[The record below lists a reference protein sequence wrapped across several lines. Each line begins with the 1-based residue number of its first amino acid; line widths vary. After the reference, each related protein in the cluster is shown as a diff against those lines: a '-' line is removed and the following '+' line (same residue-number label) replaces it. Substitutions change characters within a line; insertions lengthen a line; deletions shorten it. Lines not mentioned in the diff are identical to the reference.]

1 MGCPPLQKK
10 GGGYP
15 RHLRK
20 RLRSTHHGI
29 IILHVFLFVLKF
41 FSKKCLCEGGWK
53 LKQ

>member
-15 RHLRK
+15 WHLENSQEHTSRYYH
-20 RLRSTHHGI
+20 SPC
-29 IILHVFLFVLKF
+29 VSFVLKF
-41 FSKKCLCEGGWK
+41 FSKRSLCEGGWK